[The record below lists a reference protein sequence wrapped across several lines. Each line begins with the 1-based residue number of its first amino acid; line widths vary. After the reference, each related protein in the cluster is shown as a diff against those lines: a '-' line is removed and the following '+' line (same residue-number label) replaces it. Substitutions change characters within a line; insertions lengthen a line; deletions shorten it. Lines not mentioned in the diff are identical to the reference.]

1 MDSTRVPRRVSR
13 SPASRLTSQS
23 LRQAVLCC
31 TDDSMDR
38 PGSPT
43 QPLFLMSDRHQKI
56 PPPYPWS
63 MLERLRFWGKGSR
76 PRSTS
81 LTSEDPRDSKARNP
95 PSDISCLGASSN
107 NNPPSRPL
115 SNGVAVALPRQPT
128 FNRTQE
134 EQHHNLVPHP
144 SSRSRR
150 ARSVGGRAPS
160 RSRSCALPSSSL
172 VSALRSSLQ
181 DEGGQYH
188 DGISTPIRSLD
199 DDERSRYEA
208 EYEPALY
215 SDDDSSMGGDD
226 SQDALELEMDQKWI
240 LNLSM
245 HFRDHSDKEKFFITY
260 LETPTKWRRVTVSC
274 NYRNAEPDSLEQL
287 LKELYYQRDK
297 GLRIYESIR
306 GSISEIQFY
315 DTVTN
320 LKLETRDGRL
330 HVHVTEDMNEIIQ
343 YPSKSIVQHLS
354 PSFVRES
361 EVAFSTHL
369 SGFAYEVKHN
379 GKDYV
384 MKEIPGPDTVD
395 EFLYEA
401 NALHALLGSR
411 CVIPFRHIVV
421 DDDMLLVKGLLID
434 FAEQG
439 ALVDLFYDHKGKIE
453 WSRRERWGRHI
464 IEGLAEIHEAGFV
477 QGDFTLSNIVVD
489 AYDNAKIIDINRRGC
504 PVGWEPPEFTAKIN
518 NKQRISMFIGIKS
531 DLYQLGMTL
540 WALAMEE
547 DDPGRRK
554 APYTIPAE
562 MDIPDYFRNIVD
574 ICLSSRPQDRLSAK
588 ELLTLLPPIKGEA
601 TLRGVERPSIPPVNI
616 PEDAA
621 DIAED
626 LPNRNDEYLE
636 QPTNTIP
643 STSGPCL
650 IPDSE
655 QPLGHHAQS
664 EPHARDS
671 TGSTPNSEAEPT
683 PPTLESENTN
693 VATESK
699 ASEIELEFPSDEI
712 LSPSFQRRFLIP
724 GSNVASTVPGILV
737 GVGHHSSITIGAG
750 SEQVDEHT
758 MVPYSYTDDGY
769 SRMSRSDT
777 EMTEWTESQRR
788 NLHYGLQRS
797 MHTSCED
804 LAALPFPIRPATSVT
819 PVSQDSRHLT
829 SDSDTPIPPYPDS
842 PALGGKS
849 SPLQA
854 CSLGHLQDLAIP
866 DLPLEDP
873 PKDSRS
879 LLAHYEPCDKLAC
892 SKLPINPCF
901 KICPPCDR
909 LCCSRLPINPGFKD
923 PPVLQKNIETSLARV
938 GEQLCGSEPRNRSAS
953 EDLLLEDNAESEPIE
968 AGDDLPGS
976 ELPQD
981 TLTSEDLLILEKK
994 IETFP
999 TKASDD
1005 SAGPRL
1011 LQGTLTSEDLLLLE
1025 KKIETDP
1032 TEASEDLSA
1041 SSLPH
1046 CSKAAEFTG
1055 TQHSIMAVTPIY
1067 FERDFQL
1074 ASKDPP

>member
-1 MDSTRVPRRVSR
+1 MF
-13 SPASRLTSQS
+13 
-23 LRQAVLCC
+23 
-31 TDDSMDR
+31 DR
-38 PGSPT
+38 
-43 QPLFLMSDRHQKI
+43 F
-56 PPPYPWS
+56 
-63 MLERLRFWGKGSR
+63 RFWGR

-81 LTSEDPRDSKARNP
+81 LTSEDTRDSKSRNP
-95 PSDISCLGASSN
+95 PSDISCLGPSSN
-107 NNPPSRPL
+107 SNHPSRPL

-160 RSRSCALPSSSL
+160 RSRSCALPSSYL
-172 VSALRSSLQ
+172 ASALRSSLQ
-181 DEGGQYH
+181 DEGGQY
-188 DGISTPIRSLD
+188 PIRSLD
-199 DDERSRYEA
+199 DDESSRYEA

-369 SGFAYEVKHN
+369 SGFAYEVKHK

-489 AYDNAKIIDINRRGC
+489 AHDNAKIIDINRRGC

-518 NKQRISMFIGIKS
+518 NKQRISMFIGVKS

-540 WALAMEE
+540 WALAMVE

-601 TLRGVERPSIPPVNI
+601 SLRGVEPPSIPPVNI

-643 STSGPCL
+643 STSGPRL

-664 EPHARDS
+664 GPHAHDP
-671 TGSTPNSEAEPT
+671 TCSTPNSEAEPT

-693 VATESK
+693 VIMESK

-724 GSNVASTVPGILV
+724 GSNVAPTVPAILV
-737 GVGHHSSITIGAG
+737 GVGHHSSVTIGAG
-750 SEQVDEHT
+750 PEQVDGHT

-788 NLHYGLQRS
+788 NLHSGLQRS
-797 MHTSCED
+797 THTSCED
-804 LAALPFPIRPATSVT
+804 LAALPFPTRPETSVT
-819 PVSQDSRHLT
+819 PVSQASRHLT
-829 SDSDTPIPPYPDS
+829 SDSDTPISPYPDS
-842 PALGGKS
+842 PALDEKS

-854 CSLGHLQDLAIP
+854 LQDLAMP
-866 DLPLEDP
+866 DLPLEVP
-873 PKDSRS
+873 PNEPRS
-879 LLAHYEPCDKLAC
+879 LLAHDEPCDKLSC
-892 SKLPINPCF
+892 SRLPINPCF
-901 KICPPCDR
+901 KNCPPCDR
-909 LCCSRLPINPGFKD
+909 LCCSRLPINPGFEG
-923 PPVLQKNIETSLARV
+923 PPVLQ
-938 GEQLCGSEPRNRSAS
+938 
-953 EDLLLEDNAESEPIE
+953 
-968 AGDDLPGS
+968 
-976 ELPQD
+976 
-981 TLTSEDLLILEKK
+981 K

-999 TKASDD
+999 TQASDD
-1005 SAGPRL
+1005 SAGPQL
-1011 LQGTLTSEDLLLLE
+1011 LQDTLTSEDLLLLE

-1032 TEASEDLSA
+1032 IEANDELSGLRPQDKSDSEELPLLEKSIGIGPIEASEDLSA
-1041 SSLPH
+1041 SSLPR
-1046 CSKAAEFTG
+1046 CSTAADFTG
-1055 TQHSIMAVTPIY
+1055 AQHSIMAVYKPCQNLFCSELPINPG
-1067 FERDFQL
+1067 FENRPPCPDERISCLPLPLNPAF
-1074 ASKDPP
+1074 KDPLQLP